1 VNPVLL
7 YDGACGFCAAS
18 VQWILRHDRRGTLR
32 FAALQGEYGAAVRS
46 RHAELAGIDSMVW
59 VDPATAQEPERISI
73 RSAAALRMAQ
83 YLGGIWRL
91 TLVGGALPRRLR
103 DAAYDFVARHR
114 HSLPGTRDTCLVPG
128 PDVRARF
135 LE

>member
-7 YDGACGFCAAS
+7 YDGACGFCSAS

-46 RHAELAGIDSMVW
+46 RHAELAAVDSMVW
-59 VDPATAQEPERISI
+59 VDPATPHEPERVSI
-73 RSAAALRMAQ
+73 RSAAALCMAR
-83 YLGGIWRL
+83 YLGGVWRL
-91 TLVGGALPRRLR
+91 ALVGRALPRQLR
-103 DAAYDFVARHR
+103 DPAYDFIARHR
-114 HSLPGTRDTCLVPG
+114 HHLPGARDTCLVPG

-135 LE
+135 LQ